1 VTAPNTGSDIGD
13 SGVAEGAGSS
23 SVPTA
28 AANARLPRFSV
39 ILATRDRPALFAEA
53 LDSVLAQRGAEFEVH
68 VVNDGSRADLVAEYE
83 PIWSRAAKQLGERF
97 AVHTLVH
104 RPRGHGQSYSLN
116 FGVAAARGDYV
127 CFLDDDDK
135 WTDPG
140 HLARAAGA
148 IDAVASGPQPLDL
161 YMANQTAWISPE
173 RPVGTLWLGTLEA
186 ELQQLGRQPDA
197 SGVYAVSVDE
207 LMASTGFCHLN
218 CLTVRRALFEQVGG
232 MDEGIRWEC
241 DRDLFLRLVDVAA
254 CMRFHPAV
262 VSYHRVPDPAKAANM
277 TTTLGM
283 ADKRLL
289 QSLGLDRALLRSR
302 QPAIRRHARQHK
314 VYALERLALE
324 FADRGDPELAAFFA
338 GQAFGARPS
347 PGRAA
352 LWLRSQWQRWTA

>member
-1 VTAPNTGSDIGD
+1 MNESEATA
-13 SGVAEGAGSS
+13 V
-23 SVPTA
+23 A
-28 AANARLPRFSV
+28 AAAAEHLVARPRFTV

-53 LDSVLAQRGAEFEVH
+53 LDSVLAQEGADFEVR
-68 VVNDGSRADLVAEYE
+68 VVNDGSSAAHVADYG
-83 PIWSRAAKQLGERF
+83 PIWSRAAQRLGDRF

-116 FGVAAARGDYV
+116 FGVSQARGNYV

-135 WTDPG
+135 WTDTG
-140 HLARAAGA
+140 HLRRAAEA
-148 IDAVASGPQPLDL
+148 IDAASSGPQPLDL

-173 RPVGTLWLGTLEA
+173 RPVGTLWLGTLES
-186 ELQQLGRQPDA
+186 ELQQLGRQPD
-197 SGVYAVSVDE
+197 SRGVYAVDVNE

-218 CLTVRRALFEQVGG
+218 CLTVRRALYEQVGG

-241 DRDLFLRLVDVAA
+241 DRDLFLKLVDVAS
-254 CMRFHPAV
+254 CMRFHPAI

-283 ADKRLL
+283 LDKRLL
-289 QSLGLDRALLRSR
+289 QSLVLDRALLRSR

-314 VYALERLALE
+314 VYALERIALE
-324 FADRGDPELAAFFA
+324 FAGRGDHEMAAYYA

-347 PGRAA
+347 PARAA
-352 LWLRSQWQRWTA
+352 LWLRMLWQRWTA